1 MFPNIFYYY
10 NVKKNE
16 TCFGCVFNRI
26 DGEYD
31 GSDNKKHVLKR
42 GERES
47 HKNLKSTS
55 VHSITREKCQT
66 LHVLSIHA
74 MHAFHFDFLINF

>member
-1 MFPNIFYYY
+1 MI
-10 NVKKNE
+10 
-16 TCFGCVFNRI
+16 
-26 DGEYD
+26 

-66 LHVLSIHA
+66 TSAIHIRDALSP
-74 MHAFHFDFLINF
+74 FRLFLLIFNTYYNTYLDQQQHCLL